1 MSTRTDASCRSCGST
16 SCELVIDL
24 GNQPLAN
31 NFLRGEDLDKAEPRF
46 PLRVVVCTSCW
57 LMQITETIPSVELF
71 QQYLYF
77 SSYSDAM
84 LAHARQAAER
94 YIKDYSLGGDS
105 LVVEVASNDGYLLQN
120 FARHNVPCLGIDP
133 AENVAAVAREKGI
146 ETIVGFFGEAAA
158 KELAQAD
165 RQADLILGNNV
176 FAHAPEINDFIAG
189 LKILLRAGGRI
200 ALEFPYA
207 VDMVEGNEFDTVYH
221 EHIFY
226 FSLTA
231 LQPAFARHGLET
243 FRVERLPIHGGSLRL
258 FIGHRGKFP
267 IESSIYMLL
276 LEEEAK
282 GISQL
287 EFYQDVSRQA
297 NRLKASLNRL
307 LAGLKGMGKTLAGYG
322 ASAKGSTL
330 LNFVDLP
337 PGTLDFIADR
347 SPHKA
352 GTFTPGLHIPVLGPE
367 SLEERQPDYT
377 LLLTWNF
384 AAEILQ
390 QQQAYRA
397 GGGKFIIPVPHLR
410 VVD

>member
-1 MSTRTDASCRSCGST
+1 MTTIAGKRCRSCGSDQ
-16 SCELVIDL
+16 CELVLDL

-31 NFLRGEDLDKAEPRF
+31 NFLRTEDLDKTEPTF
-46 PLRVVVCTSCW
+46 PLLVVVCTSCW

-84 LAHARQAAER
+84 LQHVREAAER
-94 YIKDYSLGGDS
+94 YVQEFSLGAEH

-120 FARHNVPCLGIDP
+120 FVRRSVPCLGIDP
-133 AENVAAVAREKGI
+133 AENVAEVARAKGI
-146 ETIVGFFGEAAA
+146 ETIVGFFGQAMGR
-158 KELAQAD
+158 ELAGGG
-165 RQADLILGNNV
+165 RRADLILGNNV
-176 FAHAPEINDFIAG
+176 FAHAPEINDFVAG
-189 LKILLRAGGRI
+189 LAALLKSSGRI

-231 LQPAFARHGLET
+231 LQPVFARHHLEI

-258 FIGHRGKFP
+258 FAGHSGDHAVEDSVTTLL
-267 IESSIYMLL
+267 IE
-276 LEEEAK
+276 ETAK
-282 GISQL
+282 GVDGL
-287 EFYQDVSRQA
+287 EFYHDVGRQA
-297 NRLKASLNRL
+297 QRLRDSLGRL
-307 LAGLKGMGKTLAGYG
+307 MAGLKAKGKSLAGYG

-330 LNFVDLP
+330 LNFLSPP

-347 SPHKA
+347 SPHKR
-352 GTFTPGLHIPVLGPE
+352 GMFTPGLHIPVVAPE
-367 SLEERQPDYT
+367 ALEQRRPDYT

-397 GGGKFIIPVPHLR
+397 AGGKFIVPVPHLK
-410 VVD
+410 VV